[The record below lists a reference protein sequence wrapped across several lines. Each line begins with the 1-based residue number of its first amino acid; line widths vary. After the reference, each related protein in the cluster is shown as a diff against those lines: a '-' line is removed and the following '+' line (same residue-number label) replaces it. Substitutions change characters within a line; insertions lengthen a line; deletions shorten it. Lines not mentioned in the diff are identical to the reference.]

1 MISVRTGIKAIILTR
16 HSIVSS
22 MPMITCNNMYVHTVD
37 HLTNVWRE
45 STTALVGGKP
55 SHSYYELSINDRMNF
70 VAGTVIPSINTQV
83 NMTELTN
90 NSTALRQVDMTE
102 LTNNSTALRPSTAEV
117 LAVPSYA
124 AQLGL
129 RPLGIFR

>member
-1 MISVRTGIKAIILTR
+1 
-16 HSIVSS
+16 

-45 STTALVGGKP
+45 STTALAGGKP

-90 NSTALRQVDMTE
+90 NSTALR
-102 LTNNSTALRPSTAEV
+102 PSTAEV